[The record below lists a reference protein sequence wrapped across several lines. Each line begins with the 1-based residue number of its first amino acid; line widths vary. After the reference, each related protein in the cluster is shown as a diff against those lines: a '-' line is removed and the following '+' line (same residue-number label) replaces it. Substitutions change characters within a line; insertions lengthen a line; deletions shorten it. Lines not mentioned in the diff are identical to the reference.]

1 MRGRSGSYF
10 GTTYDDDEDDEE
22 GVINRGGNR
31 GDIWNIP
38 LTLPPPLSS
47 RASYEP
53 LDHTDVH
60 DVISHQHEVDLNHN
74 IDMQDVSDI
83 LEFPLSPLKS
93 ISIST
98 STSTTPVGAASAT
111 TNANV
116 NTRMSSVTEEGE

>member
-1 MRGRSGSYF
+1 MVCMYVC
-10 GTTYDDDEDDEE
+10 T
-22 GVINRGGNR
+22 V
-31 GDIWNIP
+31 
-38 LTLPPPLSS
+38 
-47 RASYEP
+47 
-53 LDHTDVH
+53 
-60 DVISHQHEVDLNHN
+60 
-74 IDMQDVSDI
+74 QDVSDI